1 MFSQLSFYSNSFN
14 SPTRI
19 SPGQECAHSPFL
31 WALEE
36 AILSLCAAIS
46 ARHQTFSW
54 NIPDIIQALPV
65 FTSRQQELGCPAEQT
80 DQTCSAGAVLPSP
93 LLPVNG
99 LISPLCAAAPPTA
112 KLLQFPLSWQ
122 ATKQIGSCRGACQ
135 AVLHT
140 LRAQVPPCHCPGDT
154 MNHRCAPQPSP
165 SSLQMQKGETRGRNH
180 LLQGL
185 KSLHGSSCS
194 QQGNR
199 KCKIRSVLIFL
210 LFG

>member
-135 AVLHT
+135 LCCTPWGHRCHPAT
-140 LRAQVPPCHCPGDT
+140 AQVTPWTTDVPH
-154 MNHRCAPQPSP
+154 SP
-165 SSLQMQKGETRGRNH
+165 HQALCKCRKGRLEAETTSSRD
-180 LLQGL
+180 
-185 KSLHGSSCS
+185 
-194 QQGNR
+194 
-199 KCKIRSVLIFL
+199 
-210 LFG
+210 